1 MSQVSFTAEELEKAL
16 AMSYLPVAKVTT
28 YLGETAFIKRDHL
41 GAGAEEL
48 VRSLDELGDLK
59 SQIDMLSAE
68 SAPTDLD
75 EKESLPA
82 DEKPVKT
89 STTGRWKK
97 FLSSA
102 TTQITSI
109 STKITSTT
117 KITTLQK
124 KESLLLQQSG
134 QLFALAVTEGSI
146 VVPDPI
152 ATLCQEVMVLI
163 KKTSETEGSREFS
176 VDVKSVFEETVGF
189 FKSATGR
196 AKRLISS
203 EGLKTELR
211 RLQKERDDSFFEI
224 GKLVAN
230 LKEQNRVFV
239 EISIDEIRCLMREIQ
254 RLKKLVQG
262 EAESADEPSIDTDPG
277 KEPSSEFL
285 SNLAR
290 KTGGFFEMERL
301 KSDLAERKQDL
312 YKLLIKTGEKIYK
325 KFEGNVPVND
335 ALKRKCKPLK
345 VLNFNIRQK
354 ELEVKRIMEEVS
366 GDDLATMLHKRMTA
380 DDAEEIDKKIMERY
394 GRHLTIMFTDLK
406 DFTRKSAILDMVEM
420 MEMMQEHDDLIIP
433 IIEEHL
439 GRIIKK
445 IGDAIMAVF
454 ESPLNAVKAARA
466 VQQKLRSRNECVDDP
481 SRKIQVRI
489 GINSGMVLEKEG
501 DVYGDTV
508 NMASRVEGL
517 AKEEQVFIT
526 REVFD
531 FLDEDEITCVSLP
544 PQKVKGKDEAVVIFE
559 VQY

>member
-1 MSQVSFTAEELEKAL
+1 VSFTVEELENAL
-16 AMSYLPVAKVTT
+16 TVSNLPVEKVAA
-28 YLGETAFIKRDHL
+28 YLGETAFLKKDHL
-41 GAGAEEL
+41 GPDTEEL
-48 VRSLDELGDLK
+48 VHSLDELGDLK

-68 SAPTDLD
+68 STPDEME
-75 EKESLPA
+75 EKEFLPA
-82 DEKPVKT
+82 EKKPTKT
-89 STTGRWKK
+89 STGRWKK
-97 FLSSA
+97 LLSSA
-102 TTQITSI
+102 TTQITSF
-109 STKITSTT
+109 STKITSGS
-117 KITTLQK
+117 KITALRK

-134 QLFALAVTEGSI
+134 QLFAQAVTAGLIE
-146 VVPDPI
+146 VPPPVAD
-152 ATLCQEVMVLI
+152 LCQRIMVLS
-163 KKTSETEGSREFS
+163 KETAETGGSREFS
-176 VDVKSVFEETVGF
+176 VGVKNVFEETVGF
-189 FKSATGR
+189 FKTATDK

-203 EGLKTELR
+203 EGLKTDLR
-211 RLQKERDDSFFEI
+211 RLQKERDDSLFEI
-224 GKLVAN
+224 GKMAAN
-230 LKEQNRVFV
+230 LKKQNRVFV
-239 EISIDEIRCLMREIQ
+239 EISVDEIHCLMQEVK
-254 RLKKLVQG
+254 RLKKLIQG
-262 EAESADEPSIDTDPG
+262 EEEPGTEPPADRDAD

-285 SNLAR
+285 SGLAR

-312 YKLLIKTGEKIYK
+312 YKLLIETGETIYR

-335 ALKRKCKPLK
+335 TLKRKCKPLK

-380 DDAEEIDKKIMERY
+380 EDAEEIDKKIMERY

-454 ESPLNAVKAARA
+454 ENPLNAVKAARA
-466 VQQKLRSRNECVDDP
+466 VQQKLRSRNKSIDDP

-489 GINSGMVLEKEG
+489 GVNCGMVLEKEG

-531 FLDEDEITCVSLP
+531 FLDVDEITCVPLP

>member
-1 MSQVSFTAEELEKAL
+1 
-16 AMSYLPVAKVTT
+16 
-28 YLGETAFIKRDHL
+28 
-41 GAGAEEL
+41 
-48 VRSLDELGDLK
+48 LK

-68 SAPTDLD
+68 STPDEME
-75 EKESLPA
+75 EKEFLPA
-82 DEKPVKT
+82 EKKPTKT
-89 STTGRWKK
+89 STGRWKK
-97 FLSSA
+97 LLSSA
-102 TTQITSI
+102 TTQITSF
-109 STKITSTT
+109 STKITSGS
-117 KITTLQK
+117 KITALRK

-134 QLFALAVTEGSI
+134 QLFAQAVTAGLIE
-146 VVPDPI
+146 VPPPVAD
-152 ATLCQEVMVLI
+152 LCQRIMVLS
-163 KKTSETEGSREFS
+163 KETAETGGSREFS
-176 VDVKSVFEETVGF
+176 VGVKNVFEETVGF
-189 FKSATGR
+189 FKTATDK

-203 EGLKTELR
+203 EGLKTDLR
-211 RLQKERDDSFFEI
+211 RLQKERDDSLFEI
-224 GKLVAN
+224 GKMAAN
-230 LKEQNRVFV
+230 LKKQNRVFV
-239 EISIDEIRCLMREIQ
+239 EISVDEIHCLMQEVK
-254 RLKKLVQG
+254 RLKKLIQG
-262 EAESADEPSIDTDPG
+262 EEEPGTEPPADRDAD

-285 SNLAR
+285 SGLAR

-312 YKLLIKTGEKIYK
+312 YKLLIETGETIYR

-335 ALKRKCKPLK
+335 TLKRKCKPLK

-380 DDAEEIDKKIMERY
+380 EDAEEIDKKIMERY

-454 ESPLNAVKAARA
+454 ENPLNAVKAARA
-466 VQQKLRSRNECVDDP
+466 VQQKLRSRNKSIDDP

-489 GINSGMVLEKEG
+489 GVNCGMVLEKEG

-531 FLDEDEITCVSLP
+531 FLDVDEITCVPLP